1 MSYQTTILEVL
12 LAIGVVMF
20 VVFNFVIL
28 FGAPFLPTMKKQVKP
43 AMDLMNLKPGQKML
57 ELGCGD
63 GRLLIAAAEEGLIA
77 TGIELN
83 PLLVIICRIRTLK
96 YGKQVRVIWGNFWK
110 KDWPETDGIFVF
122 LLDPYMTKLNT
133 KITQRYNNP
142 IRLVSFAF
150 KIPNRDIDKQN
161 GGLFLYKYKSK

>member
-83 PLLVIICRIRTLK
+83 PLLVIICRIRT
-96 YGKQVRVIWGNFWK
+96 
-110 KDWPETDGIFVF
+110 
-122 LLDPYMTKLNT
+122 
-133 KITQRYNNP
+133 
-142 IRLVSFAF
+142 S
-150 KIPNRDIDKQN
+150 
-161 GGLFLYKYKSK
+161 